1 MSFVICIF
9 FCFDNNE
16 VFAIFTFLCQKPIL
30 QWFVYFMPRDKT
42 CYVRDI
48 IKQRYKYSLVIVMY
62 FPPWDMQMILYT
74 WVLEE
79 IWFFLSSRQNSL
91 KDAPASVNVLI
102 V

>member
-16 VFAIFTFLCQKPIL
+16 VFAILCQKPIL

-48 IKQRYKYSLVIVMY
+48 IKQRYKYSLVTVMY

-79 IWFFLSSRQNSL
+79 IWFFL
-91 KDAPASVNVLI
+91 
-102 V
+102 